1 MTTTSLLLENIQNLF
16 IQSSVLSGGKLNSK
30 NSGMETYNGS
40 PKNSLLMIFLI
51 LLLLLIKGF
60 IVYLVY
66 NSMMPKLIYSLSS
79 SDRSFEDIQKNF
91 NPITFVE
98 SILLVILFQTLF
110 TN

>member
-1 MTTTSLLLENIQNLF
+1 MTTTTLLLENIKDLF
-16 IQSSVLSGGKLNSK
+16 IGSSILTGGKNMKIDTSNGSSK
-30 NSGMETYNGS
+30 NN
-40 PKNSLLMIFLI
+40 LLMIFLI

-66 NSMMPKLIYSLSS
+66 NTMAPKLIYSLSS
-79 SDRSFEDIQKNF
+79 SNKSFEDIQRNF

>member
-1 MTTTSLLLENIQNLF
+1 MTTTAILLENIKDLFMQPSILTGGKISNKNMDQYNHPNNNLF
-16 IQSSVLSGGKLNSK
+16 
-30 NSGMETYNGS
+30 
-40 PKNSLLMIFLI
+40 MIFLI

-66 NSMMPKLIYSLSS
+66 NTLMPKLIYSVASS
-79 SDRSFEDIQKNF
+79 GKSFEDIEKNF
-91 NPITFVE
+91 TPITFVE

>member
-1 MTTTSLLLENIQNLF
+1 MTTTTLLLENIKDLF
-16 IQSSVLSGGKLNSK
+16 MQSSVLAGGKISNK
-30 NSGMETYNGS
+30 NIDQYNH
-40 PKNSLLMIFLI
+40 PNNNLFMIFLI

-66 NSMMPKLIYSLSS
+66 NTLIPKLIYSLSS
-79 SDRSFEDIQKNF
+79 SGKSFEDIEKNF
-91 NPITFVE
+91 KTITFVE